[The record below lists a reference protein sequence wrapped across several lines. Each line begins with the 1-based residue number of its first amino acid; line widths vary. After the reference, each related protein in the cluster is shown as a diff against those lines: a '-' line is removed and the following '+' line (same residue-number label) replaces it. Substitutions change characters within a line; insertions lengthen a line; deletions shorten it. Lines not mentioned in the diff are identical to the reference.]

1 MNPHRN
7 AQVDL
12 NREAEETA
20 EPLLRGKDTPEVQE
34 ILLEIG
40 EDARRL
46 KNRYLKETIVP
57 EGGE

>member
-1 MNPHRN
+1 MNPQRN
-7 AQVDL
+7 AQVGL
-12 NREAEETA
+12 NPEAEETTEL
-20 EPLLRGKDTPEVQE
+20 EPAKKVQE

-46 KNRYLKETIVP
+46 KNRYLKETVVP

>member
-1 MNPHRN
+1 MNPQRN
-7 AQVDL
+7 AQVD
-12 NREAEETA
+12 RSSEAEKT
-20 EPLLRGKDTPEVQE
+20 EPLLKDAPEVQE

-46 KNRYLKETIVP
+46 KNRYLKETVVP

>member
-1 MNPHRN
+1 MNPHRPNGN

-12 NREAEETA
+12 DREAEETT
-20 EPLLRGKDTPEVQE
+20 EPVQRVQKV
-34 ILLEIG
+34 LLEIG

-46 KNRYLKETIVP
+46 KNRYPKETVVP

>member
-7 AQVDL
+7 EQVEVD
-12 NREAEETA
+12 REARPETTEA
-20 EPLLRGKDTPEVQE
+20 SQRV
-34 ILLEIG
+34 LLEIG

-46 KNRYLKETIVP
+46 KNRYSKETIVP

>member
-7 AQVDL
+7 EQLDL
-12 NREAEETA
+12 DRDAELET
-20 EPLLRGKDTPEVQE
+20 PDKV
-34 ILLEIG
+34 LLEIA

-46 KNRYLKETIVP
+46 KNRYPKETVVP

>member
-7 AQVDL
+7 EQVDL
-12 NREAEETA
+12 DREAEPETT
-20 EPLLRGKDTPEVQE
+20 ETGQKV
-34 ILLEIG
+34 LLEIA

-46 KNRYLKETIVP
+46 KNRYLKETVVP

>member
-1 MNPHRN
+1 MNLHRPHGN

-12 NREAEETA
+12 DREAETETT
-20 EPLLRGKDTPEVQE
+20 ETSQKV
-34 ILLEIG
+34 LLEIA

-46 KNRYLKETIVP
+46 KNRYSKETVVP

>member
-12 NREAEETA
+12 NREAEETP
-20 EPLLRGKDTPEVQE
+20 EPVKEVQE

-46 KNRYLKETIVP
+46 KNRYLKETVVP

>member
-1 MNPHRN
+1 MNPHRPHGN

-12 NREAEETA
+12 DREAEETT
-20 EPLLRGKDTPEVQE
+20 ETGQKV
-34 ILLEIG
+34 LLEIA

-46 KNRYLKETIVP
+46 KNRYPKETVVP

>member
-7 AQVDL
+7 AQVDV
-12 NREAEETA
+12 NREAEETT
-20 EPLLRGKDTPEVQE
+20 EPVEVQE
-34 ILLEIG
+34 EVLREIG

-46 KNRYLKETIVP
+46 KNRYLKETVVP